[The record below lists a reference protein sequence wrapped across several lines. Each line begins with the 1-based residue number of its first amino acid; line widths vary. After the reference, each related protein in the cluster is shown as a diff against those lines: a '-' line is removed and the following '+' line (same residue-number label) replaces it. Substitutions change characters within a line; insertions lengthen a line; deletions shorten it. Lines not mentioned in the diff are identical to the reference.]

1 MSKSEKEVRAAKY
14 EEYKQRAARAVREG
28 KIFRVISAYDVPR
41 VKYEL
46 IQRGY
51 VESIAHSWNDEYL
64 RLSDYVL
71 LEEAQPGNMFEQ
83 ALLSRLIGGNSARY
97 MWITAAQLYDTY
109 TNVPF
114 LSKIDIRNT
123 SFGIKDGL
131 HQYVQAINLNVMDK
145 SMGEICH
152 PRSHCV
158 TDGESMNAFQ
168 RDFKATL
175 AIGLVFCL
183 YDKKSSE
190 AWLSHD
196 TGTLDLKTLEYAMN
210 LIIKYIKW
218 IRREIDNDEC
228 DDKQEKNWGHKMLEE
243 IRWKHL
249 CDTHTAVIKLGQ
261 SFKPLNNTQLNE
273 NYIFRLK
280 FIAEQVL
287 TELPSRKYDGYS
299 NVWLL
304 KVHPLRL
311 LSILMY

>member
-1 MSKSEKEVRAAKY
+1 MSKSEKELRTAKY
-14 EEYKQRAARAVREG
+14 EEYKERAARAVREG

-114 LSKIDIRNT
+114 LSKINILNT

-131 HQYVQAINLNVMDK
+131 HQYVQAINFNIMDK

-158 TDGESMNAFQ
+158 TDEESINAFQ

-175 AIGLVFCL
+175 AIGLVFYL
-183 YDKKSSE
+183 NEKKSTE
-190 AWLSHD
+190 EWLSHEN
-196 TGTLDLKTLEYAMN
+196 GTLDLKILDYAMN
-210 LIIKYIKW
+210 LIVKYIKW
-218 IRREIDNDEC
+218 IKKEVDTSC
-228 DDKQEKNWGHKMLEE
+228 DDKQEKNWGYKALDEV
-243 IRWKHL
+243 RWKRL
-249 CDTHTAVIKLGQ
+249 CEAHTAVIKLGQ
-261 SFKPLNNTQLNE
+261 SFKPMQNTQLNE

-287 TELPSRKYDGYS
+287 IELPSRKYDGYS

-304 KVHPLRL
+304 KVLTLYIYANMH
-311 LSILMY
+311 